1 MTRLTW
7 QNVTAPDFSGAA
19 QTQQIAARAFDSAI
33 GRVSDGLTAFDNNRK
48 DAADSVVMQN
58 MLKYQDADA
67 LQQAL
72 ASGQLTQ
79 GANPEHVRA
88 ETLLKAQG
96 QVGDLMRLAASRQDL
111 RTGEQTFNQNELM
124 NPIKLRT
131 EEQTFNHN
139 ELANPIKLRKAE
151 ADVGSTLANT
161 QGTAAQTAN
170 VQQATGQGKTIFDQ
184 SQENLKLN
192 EAAENIWS
200 TEFVNI
206 GSPQEAMQRID
217 EIRAANPKLGQALF
231 NRYATQVD
239 PGVNSLPFN
248 RTATQFSGLPAVD
261 SSDLGAGIAGI
272 GSANTT
278 GAGAGGKP
286 TELSNLKLPDDVQ
299 KVISEVGKRTG
310 LPDGLMQS
318 IIVQEISGK
327 GEYFDNPA
335 KYHYEPGTDGKRKST
350 AFGPYGILDST
361 AKNPG
366 YGVAPLKDK
375 NSLVEQTRFATEYLA
390 ARIKDSVAKGGT
402 MEDGIAGYG
411 QGVKYAEDVMKR
423 LKGGT
428 VAAEAVPTKTEQRVT
443 AAGAAMTNQVAAG
456 SLNQTTATAYQNAF
470 QKGIDNPKSS
480 KADVLAEITAASGK
494 DGSGGGVLANMDR
507 KETARYLDYVAK
519 ELGSNYWVAAEVL
532 KNSSFSGSSWN
543 FSVGQPWRTEN
554 YDENSIKEEVAKIKE
569 NGGIAQF
576 TALGAKDNLNN
587 DRTASANVAKKI
599 EDLTAKVA
607 NQKALVN
614 QGVRG
619 ADVIYNNL
627 LNELNAAKQSGVQVN
642 KEAIIA
648 AQSMIPAN
656 PTSTKNDKET
666 PAAKVIESK
675 VGAKGA
681 EAPPQFDMKELTQF
695 TKDLNAANYQ
705 LSMLRSNP
713 KATPSQIKAKEE
725 EVAARREDLKF
736 YENRVKQQKAD
747 AAKEKAAEV
756 ELLANQKAAEKARKN
771 AEIAAK
777 KAAEADEQRKDDE
790 IRAEKR
796 RKKYEAINMS
806 KNK

>member
-33 GRVSDGLTAFDNNRK
+33 GRVGDSLTAFDNNRK

-88 ETLLKAQG
+88 ATLLKAQG

-124 NPIKLRT
+124 NPINVR
-131 EEQTFNHN
+131 Q
-139 ELANPIKLRKAE
+139 AE
-151 ADVGSTLANT
+151 ANVGSTLTNSE
-161 QGTAAQTAN
+161 GTAAQTAN
-170 VQQATGQGKTIFDQ
+170 VKQDTGQRKTLFDQ
-184 SQENLKLN
+184 SQDNLKIK
-192 EAAENIWS
+192 EAADSIWS
-200 TEFVNI
+200 TDFVNI

-217 EIRAANPKLGQALF
+217 EIRATNPKLGQELF
-231 NRYATQVD
+231 TRYASLVD
-239 PGVNSLPFN
+239 SGVNSLPFN
-248 RTATQFSGLPAVD
+248 RVAANFSGIPTVD
-261 SSDLGAGIAGI
+261 PSDLGAGIAGI
-272 GSANTT
+272 GSTNT
-278 GAGAGGKP
+278 AGAGGSKP
-286 TELSNLKLPDDVQ
+286 IALSNPKLPDVVQQGIDV
-299 KVISEVGKRTG
+299 VGKRTG
-310 LPDGLMQS
+310 LPPGLMQS

-361 AKNPG
+361 AKDPG

-375 NSLVEQTRFATEYLA
+375 NNLAEQTRFATEYLA
-390 ARIKDSVAKGGT
+390 ARIKDAVAKGGT

-411 QGVKYAEDVMKR
+411 EGMPYAKAVMGR
-423 LKGGT
+423 LNGGT
-428 VAAEAVPTKTEQRVT
+428 AAAEAVPTKTEQRVT

-480 KADVLAEITAASGK
+480 KADVLAEITAPSGK
-494 DGSGGGVLANMDR
+494 DGGGGGVLANMDR

-532 KNSSFSGSSWN
+532 KNASFSGSSWN
-543 FSVGQPWRTEN
+543 FSLGQPWRTEN

-587 DRTASANVAKKI
+587 DRTASANAAKKI

-642 KEAIIA
+642 KEAIVA

-656 PTSTKNDKET
+656 PTSTKNDKKT

-675 VGAKGA
+675 VGAKDA
-681 EAPPQFDMKELTQF
+681 EALPPSDVKEMTQV
-695 TKDLNAANYQ
+695 TKELNAANYQ
-705 LSMLRSNP
+705 LGMLRSNP
-713 KATPSQIKAKEE
+713 DATPSQIKAKQE
-725 EVAARREDLKF
+725 EVAARREDLKY
-736 YENRVKQQKAD
+736 YEDRAKQRKAD
-747 AAKEKAAEV
+747 AAKEAAAQV

-771 AEIAAK
+771 AEKAAK

-790 IRAEKR
+790 IRAEKL

>member
-19 QTQQIAARAFDSAI
+19 QTQQIAARAFDNAI
-33 GRVSDGLTAFDNNRK
+33 GRVGDSLTAFDNNRK

-88 ETLLKAQG
+88 ATLLKAQG
-96 QVGDLMRLAASRQDL
+96 QVGDLMKLAASRQDL
-111 RTGEQTFNQNELM
+111 RTGEQTFNQNEFL
-124 NPIKLRT
+124 NPIKVR
-131 EEQTFNHN
+131 Q
-139 ELANPIKLRKAE
+139 AE
-151 ADVGSTLANT
+151 ANVGSTLTNT
-161 QGTAAQTAN
+161 EGTAAQTAN
-170 VQQATGQGKTIFDQ
+170 VQQSTEQGKTLFNQ
-184 SQENLKLN
+184 TQENLKLK

-217 EIRAANPKLGQALF
+217 EIRAANPKLGQELF

-239 PGVNSLPFN
+239 PGVNSVPFN
-248 RTATQFSGLPAVD
+248 RTATSFLGMVPVD
-261 SSDLGAGIAGI
+261 SSNLGAGSAGIAGI
-272 GSANTT
+272 GSTNTT
-278 GAGAGGKP
+278 GVGGSKS
-286 TELSNLKLPDDVQ
+286 TDLSSLKLPDVVQ
-299 KVISEVGKRTG
+299 QGIGEVSKRTG

-318 IIVQEISGK
+318 IIMQETSGK
-327 GEYFDNPA
+327 DEYFNEPG

-361 AKNPG
+361 AKDPG

-375 NSLVEQTRFATEYLA
+375 NNLAEQTRFATEYLA
-390 ARIKDSVAKGGT
+390 ARIKDAVAKGGT
-402 MEDGIAGYG
+402 IEDGIAGYG
-411 QGVKYAEDVMKR
+411 EGVPYANAVMKR
-423 LKGGT
+423 LNGGT

-494 DGSGGGVLANMDR
+494 DGGGGGVLANMDR
-507 KETARYLDYVAK
+507 KETAKYLDYVAK

-587 DRTASANVAKKI
+587 DRTASANAAKKI
-599 EDLTAKVA
+599 EDLTARVA

-642 KEAIIA
+642 KESIIA

-656 PTSTKNDKET
+656 PTTTKKDKET

-681 EAPPQFDMKELTQF
+681 ESLPPSDVKELTQF

-705 LSMLRSNP
+705 LGMLRSNP

-736 YENRVKQQKAD
+736 YENRVKQQKAE
-747 AAKEKAAEV
+747 AAKEAVAQA

-771 AEIAAK
+771 AEKAAK
-777 KAAEADEQRKDDE
+777 KAAEAEEQRKDDE
-790 IRAEKR
+790 ILAEKL

>member
-48 DAADSVVMQN
+48 DVADSVVMQN

-111 RTGEQTFNQNELM
+111 RTGEQTFN
-124 NPIKLRT
+124 
-131 EEQTFNHN
+131 HN
-139 ELANPIKLRKAE
+139 ELVNPFKVRQAE
-151 ADVGSTLANT
+151 ANVGSTLANT
-161 QGTAAQTAN
+161 QGTEAQTAN
-170 VQQATGQGKTIFDQ
+170 VKQTTEQGKTIFDQ
-184 SQENLKLN
+184 TQENLKVN
-192 EAAENIWS
+192 EAAEKIW
-200 TEFVNI
+200 TTDFVNI

-217 EIRAANPKLGQALF
+217 EIRAENPKLGQALF
-231 NRYATQVD
+231 NRYATLVD

-261 SSDLGAGIAGI
+261 SSDLSTGIASI

-286 TELSNLKLPDDVQ
+286 TEQSNLKLPDVVQ
-299 KVISEVGKRTG
+299 KGITEVGKRTG

-375 NSLVEQTRFATEYLA
+375 NNLAEQTRFATEYLA
-390 ARIKDSVAKGGT
+390 ARIKDAVAKGGT

-411 QGVKYAEDVMKR
+411 EGMKYAEDVMKR
-423 LKGGT
+423 LKAGT

-494 DGSGGGVLANMDR
+494 DGGGGVLANMDR
-507 KETARYLDYVAK
+507 KETAKYLDYVAK

-532 KNSSFSGSSWN
+532 KNASFSGSSWN
-543 FSVGQPWRTEN
+543 FSLGQPWRTEN

-576 TALGAKDNLNN
+576 TALSAKDNLNN

-619 ADVIYNNL
+619 ADVIYNKL
-627 LNELNAAKQSGVQVN
+627 LNELNTAKQLGVQVN
-642 KEAIIA
+642 KEGIIA
-648 AQSMIPAN
+648 AQSMIPVN
-656 PTSTKNDKET
+656 PTTTKNDKET

-681 EAPPQFDMKELTQF
+681 EAPPPFDVKEMTQF

-705 LSMLRSNP
+705 LGMLRSNP

-736 YENRVKQQKAD
+736 YEDKAKQRKAD
-747 AAKEKAAEV
+747 AAKEAAAQA
-756 ELLANQKAAEKARKN
+756 ELLANQKAAERSRKN
-771 AEIAAK
+771 AEKAAK
-777 KAAEADEQRKDDE
+777 KAAEAEEQRKDDE
-790 IRAEKR
+790 IRAEKL

>member
-19 QTQQIAARAFDSAI
+19 QTQQIAARAFDNAI
-33 GRVSDGLTAFDNNRK
+33 GRVGDSLTAFDNNRK

-88 ETLLKAQG
+88 ATLLKAQG
-96 QVGDLMRLAASRQDL
+96 QVGDLMKLAASRQDL
-111 RTGEQTFNQNELM
+111 RTGEQTFNQNELL
-124 NPIKLRT
+124 NPIKLR
-131 EEQTFNHN
+131 Q
-139 ELANPIKLRKAE
+139 AE
-151 ADVGSTLANT
+151 ANVDSTLTNSE
-161 QGTAAQTAN
+161 GTAAQTAN
-170 VQQATGQGKTIFDQ
+170 VKQDTGQRKTLFDQ
-184 SQENLKLN
+184 SQDNLKIK
-192 EAAENIWS
+192 EAADSIWS
-200 TEFVNI
+200 TDFVNI

-217 EIRAANPKLGQALF
+217 EIRATNPKLGQELF
-231 NRYATQVD
+231 NRYASLVD
-239 PGVNSLPFN
+239 SGVNSLPFN
-248 RTATQFSGLPAVD
+248 RVAANFSGIPTVD
-261 SSDLGAGIAGI
+261 SSDLGAGSAGIAGI
-272 GSANTT
+272 GSANAT
-278 GAGAGGKP
+278 GATAGGAGGAKP
-286 TELSNLKLPDDVQ
+286 TELSNLKLPVDVQ
-299 KVISEVGKRTG
+299 QGIDEVGKRTG
-310 LPDGLMQS
+310 LPPGLMQS

-335 KYHYEPGTDGKRKST
+335 KYHYEPGTDGKRKTT

-361 AKNPG
+361 AKDPG

-375 NSLVEQTRFATEYLA
+375 NNLKEQTRFATEYLA
-390 ARIKDSVAKGGT
+390 ARIKDAVAKGGT
-402 MEDGIAGYG
+402 IEDGIAGYG
-411 QGVKYAEDVMKR
+411 EGMPYAKAVMER
-423 LKGGT
+423 LKAGT

-480 KADVLAEITAASGK
+480 KADVLAEITAPSGK
-494 DGSGGGVLANMDR
+494 DGGGGGVLANMDR

-532 KNSSFSGSSWN
+532 KNASFSGSSWN
-543 FSVGQPWRTEN
+543 FSLGQPWRTEN

-587 DRTASANVAKKI
+587 DRTASANAAKKI

-642 KEAIIA
+642 KEAIVA

-656 PTSTKNDKET
+656 PTTTKKDKET
-666 PAAKVIESK
+666 PAAKVIAGK

-681 EAPPQFDMKELTQF
+681 EAPPQSDVKEMTQV
-695 TKDLNAANYQ
+695 TKELNAANYQ
-705 LSMLRSNP
+705 LGMLRSNP
-713 KATPSQIKAKEE
+713 DATPSQIKAKQE
-725 EVAARREDLKF
+725 EVAARREDLKY
-736 YENRVKQQKAD
+736 YEDRAKQRKAE
-747 AAKEKAAEV
+747 AAKEAAAQV

-771 AEIAAK
+771 AEKAAK
-777 KAAEADEQRKDDE
+777 KAAEAEEQRKEDE
-790 IRAEKR
+790 IRAEKL

>member
-19 QTQQIAARAFDSAI
+19 HTQQIAARAFDSAI

-48 DAADSVVMQN
+48 DVADSVVMQN

-111 RTGEQTFNQNELM
+111 RTGEQTFN
-124 NPIKLRT
+124 
-131 EEQTFNHN
+131 HN
-139 ELANPIKLRKAE
+139 ELVNPFKVRKAE
-151 ADVGSTLANT
+151 ADVGYILANT
-161 QGTAAQTAN
+161 QGTEAQTAS
-170 VQQATGQGKTIFDQ
+170 VQQSTEQGKTTFNQ
-184 SQENLKLN
+184 TQENLKLN
-192 EAAENIWS
+192 EAAEKIWS
-200 TEFVNI
+200 TDFVNI

-217 EIRAANPKLGQALF
+217 EIRAENPKLGQALF
-231 NRYATQVD
+231 NRYATLVD

-261 SSDLGAGIAGI
+261 SSDLGAGSAGIAGI

-278 GAGAGGKP
+278 GAATAATAATGVGGVGGKP
-286 TELSNLKLPDDVQ
+286 TELSNLKLPDVVQ
-299 KVISEVGKRTG
+299 KVITEVSKRTG
-310 LPDGLMQS
+310 LPDELMQS

-361 AKNPG
+361 AKDPG
-366 YGVAPLKDK
+366 HGVAPLKDK
-375 NSLVEQTRFATEYLA
+375 NNLEEQTRFATEYLA
-390 ARIKDSVAKGGT
+390 GRIKDAVAKGGT
-402 MEDGIAGYG
+402 MKDGIAGYG

-423 LKGGT
+423 LKAGT

-443 AAGAAMTNQVAAG
+443 AAAAAMTNQVAAG

-494 DGSGGGVLANMDR
+494 DGGGGGVLANMDR

-532 KNSSFSGSSWN
+532 KNASFSGSSWN
-543 FSVGQPWRTEN
+543 FSLGQPWRTEN

-576 TALGAKDNLNN
+576 TALSAKDNLNN
-587 DRTASANVAKKI
+587 DRTASANAAKKI

-648 AQSMIPAN
+648 AQSMIPVN
-656 PTSTKNDKET
+656 PTTTKKDKET

-681 EAPPQFDMKELTQF
+681 EAPPAFDVKEMTQF

-705 LSMLRSNP
+705 LGMLRSNP

-747 AAKEKAAEV
+747 AAKEAAAQA
-756 ELLANQKAAEKARKN
+756 ELLANQKAAEKSRKN
-771 AEIAAK
+771 AEKAAK
-777 KAAEADEQRKDDE
+777 KAAEAEEQRKDDE
-790 IRAEKR
+790 ILAEKL

>member
-33 GRVSDGLTAFDNNRK
+33 GRVSDGLTTFDNNRK
-48 DAADSVVMQN
+48 DVADSVVMQN

-96 QVGDLMRLAASRQDL
+96 QVADLMRLAASRQDL
-111 RTGEQTFNQNELM
+111 RTGEQTY
-124 NPIKLRT
+124 
-131 EEQTFNHN
+131 NHN
-139 ELANPIKLRKAE
+139 ELVNPFKVRKAE
-151 ADVGSTLANT
+151 ADVESTEATT
-161 QGTAAQTAN
+161 QGTKAQTTN
-170 VQQATGQGKTIFDQ
+170 LQQTTKQGEITFNQ
-184 SQENLKLN
+184 TQENLKIN
-192 EAAENIWS
+192 EAAEKIW
-200 TEFVNI
+200 TTDFVNI
-206 GSPQEAMQRID
+206 SSPQEAMQRID
-217 EIRAANPKLGQALF
+217 EIRATNPKLGQALF
-231 NRYATQVD
+231 NRYATLVD

-248 RTATQFSGLPAVD
+248 RTAAQFSGIPTVD
-261 SSDLGAGIAGI
+261 SNNLSAGSAGIASI

-278 GAGAGGKP
+278 GATATAGATAGKP
-286 TELSNLKLPDDVQ
+286 TELSSLKLPDDVQ

-327 GEYFDNPA
+327 SEYFDNPA

-375 NSLVEQTRFATEYLA
+375 NNLAEQTRFATEYLA
-390 ARIKDSVAKGGT
+390 ARIKDAMAKGGT

-411 QGVKYAEDVMKR
+411 EGMPYAKAVMERIKA
-423 LKGGT
+423 GT

-443 AAGAAMTNQVAAG
+443 AAGAAVTNQVAAG

-480 KADVLAEITAASGK
+480 RADVLAEITAAPGK
-494 DGSGGGVLANMDR
+494 DGGGGGVLANMDR
-507 KETARYLDYVAK
+507 KETARYLDYIAK

-532 KNSSFSGSSWN
+532 KNASFSGSSWN
-543 FSVGQPWRTEN
+543 FSLGQPWRTEN

-576 TALGAKDNLNN
+576 TALSAKDNLNN

-627 LNELNAAKQSGVQVN
+627 LNELNTAKQLGVQVN
-642 KEAIIA
+642 KEGIIA
-648 AQSMIPAN
+648 AQSMIPVN
-656 PTSTKNDKET
+656 PTTTKKDKET

-681 EAPPQFDMKELTQF
+681 EAPPPFDVKEMTQF

-705 LSMLRSNP
+705 LGMLRSNP

-736 YENRVKQQKAD
+736 YEDKVKQQKAD
-747 AAKEKAAEV
+747 AAKEAAAQV

-771 AEIAAK
+771 AEKAAK
-777 KAAEADEQRKDDE
+777 KAAEAEEQRKDDE
-790 IRAEKR
+790 ILAEKL

>member
-19 QTQQIAARAFDSAI
+19 HTQQIAARAFDSAI

-48 DAADSVVMQN
+48 DVADSVVMQN

-111 RTGEQTFNQNELM
+111 RTGEQTFN
-124 NPIKLRT
+124 
-131 EEQTFNHN
+131 HN
-139 ELANPIKLRKAE
+139 ELVNPFKVRQAE
-151 ADVGSTLANT
+151 ANVGSTLANT
-161 QGTAAQTAN
+161 QGTEAQTAN
-170 VQQATGQGKTIFDQ
+170 VKQTTEQGKTIFDQ
-184 SQENLKLN
+184 TQENLKVN
-192 EAAENIWS
+192 EAAEKIW
-200 TEFVNI
+200 TTDFVNI

-217 EIRAANPKLGQALF
+217 EIRATNPKLGQALF
-231 NRYATQVD
+231 NRYATLVD

-248 RTATQFSGLPAVD
+248 RTATPFSGIPTID
-261 SSDLGAGIAGI
+261 PNDLGAGSAGI
-272 GSANTT
+272 ASIGSPNTT
-278 GAGAGGKP
+278 GAATGAGAKP
-286 TELSNLKLPDDVQ
+286 TELSNPKLPDVVQ
-299 KVISEVGKRTG
+299 KGITEVGKRTG

-318 IIVQEISGK
+318 IIVQEISDK

-335 KYHYEPGTDGKRKST
+335 KYHYEPGTDGKRKTT

-361 AKNPG
+361 AKDPG

-375 NSLVEQTRFATEYLA
+375 NDLAEQTRFATEYLA
-390 ARIKDSVAKGGT
+390 ARIKDAVAKGGT

-423 LKGGT
+423 LKAGT
-428 VAAEAVPTKTEQRVT
+428 AAAEAVPTKTEQRVA

-480 KADVLAEITAASGK
+480 KADVLAEITAPSGK
-494 DGSGGGVLANMDR
+494 DGGGGVLANMDR

-532 KNSSFSGSSWN
+532 KNASFSGSSWN
-543 FSVGQPWRTEN
+543 FSLGQPWRTEN

-576 TALGAKDNLNN
+576 TALSAKDNLNN

-656 PTSTKNDKET
+656 PTTTKKDKET

-681 EAPPQFDMKELTQF
+681 EAPPPFDVKEMTQF

-705 LSMLRSNP
+705 LGMLRSNP

-747 AAKEKAAEV
+747 AAKEAAAQA

-771 AEIAAK
+771 AEKAAK
-777 KAAEADEQRKDDE
+777 KAAEAEEQRKDDE
-790 IRAEKR
+790 ILAEKL

>member
-7 QNVTAPDFSGAA
+7 QNVTAPDFSGAT

-33 GRVSDGLTAFDNNRK
+33 GRVGDSLTAFDNNRK

-58 MLKYQDADA
+58 MLKYQDAEA

-88 ETLLKAQG
+88 ATLLKAQG
-96 QVGDLMRLAASRQDL
+96 QVGDLMKLAASRQDL
-111 RTGEQTFNQNELM
+111 RTGEQTFNQNEFL
-124 NPIKLRT
+124 NPIKLR
-131 EEQTFNHN
+131 Q
-139 ELANPIKLRKAE
+139 AE
-151 ADVGSTLANT
+151 ANVDSTLTNT

-170 VQQATGQGKTIFDQ
+170 VQQDTGQRKTLFDQ
-184 SQENLKLN
+184 TQEDLKLN
-192 EAAENIWS
+192 KAAEEIW
-200 TEFVNI
+200 TTQFVNM

-217 EIRAANPKLGQALF
+217 EIRAENPKLGQALF

-239 PGVNSLPFN
+239 PGVNSVLFN
-248 RTATQFSGLPAVD
+248 RTATPFSGLPTVD
-261 SSDLGAGIAGI
+261 PNDLGAGIAGI
-272 GSANTT
+272 GSTNTT
-278 GAGAGGKP
+278 GAGGSKP
-286 TELSNLKLPDDVQ
+286 NALSSLKLPDVVQ
-299 KVISEVGKRTG
+299 QGIGEVIKRTG

-318 IIVQEISGK
+318 IIMQETSGN
-327 GEYFDNPA
+327 ENYFNEPG

-361 AKNPG
+361 AKDPG

-375 NSLVEQTRFATEYLA
+375 NNLAEQTRFATEYLA
-390 ARIKDSVAKGGT
+390 ARIKDAVAKGGT

-411 QGVKYAEDVMKR
+411 EGMKYAEDVMKR
-423 LKGGT
+423 LKAGT
-428 VAAEAVPTKTEQRVT
+428 AAAGAVPTKTEQRVT

-507 KETARYLDYVAK
+507 KETAKYLDYVAK

-587 DRTASANVAKKI
+587 DRTASANAAKKI
-599 EDLTAKVA
+599 EDLTARVA

-627 LNELNAAKQSGVQVN
+627 LNELNTAKQTGVQVN
-642 KEAIIA
+642 KESIIA
-648 AQSMIPAN
+648 AQSMIPVN
-656 PTSTKNDKET
+656 PTTTKKDKET

-675 VGAKGA
+675 VGAKEA
-681 EAPPQFDMKELTQF
+681 EALPPSDVKELTQV
-695 TKDLNAANYQ
+695 TKELNAANYQ
-705 LSMLRSNP
+705 LGMLRSNP
-713 KATPSQIKAKEE
+713 AATPSQIKAKQE

-736 YENRVKQQKAD
+736 YEDKAKQRKAE
-747 AAKEKAAEV
+747 AAKEAAAQV
-756 ELLANQKAAEKARKN
+756 ELLANQKAAEKSRKN
-771 AEIAAK
+771 AEKAAK
-777 KAAEADEQRKDDE
+777 KAAEAEEQRKDDE
-790 IRAEKR
+790 IRAEKL

>member
-48 DAADSVVMQN
+48 DVADSVVMQN

-111 RTGEQTFNQNELM
+111 RTGEQTFN
-124 NPIKLRT
+124 
-131 EEQTFNHN
+131 HN
-139 ELANPIKLRKAE
+139 ELVNPFKVRKAE
-151 ADVGSTLANT
+151 ADVGSILANT
-161 QGTAAQTAN
+161 LGTEAQTAS
-170 VQQATGQGKTIFDQ
+170 VQQATEHGKTLFNQ
-184 SQENLKLN
+184 TQENLKIN
-192 EAAENIWS
+192 EAAEKIW
-200 TEFVNI
+200 TTDFVNI

-217 EIRAANPKLGQALF
+217 EIRATNPKLGQALF
-231 NRYATQVD
+231 NRYATLVD

-248 RTATQFSGLPAVD
+248 RTATNFSGIPTVD
-261 SSDLGAGIAGI
+261 SNNLSAGSAGIAGI

-278 GAGAGGKP
+278 GATATAGATAGAGKP
-286 TELSNLKLPDDVQ
+286 TELSSLKLPDDVQ
-299 KVISEVGKRTG
+299 KVISEVSKRTG

-318 IIVQEISGK
+318 IIVQEVSGK
-327 GEYFDNPA
+327 SEYFDNPA

-366 YGVAPLKDK
+366 HGVAPLKDK
-375 NSLVEQTRFATEYLA
+375 NNLAEQTRFATEYLA
-390 ARIKDSVAKGGT
+390 GRIKDAVAKGGT

-411 QGVKYAEDVMKR
+411 QGMPYAKAVMER
-423 LKGGT
+423 LKAGT
-428 VAAEAVPTKTEQRVT
+428 VAAEAVPTKTEQRVA

-494 DGSGGGVLANMDR
+494 DGGGGVLANMDR
-507 KETARYLDYVAK
+507 KETAKYLDYVAK

-532 KNSSFSGSSWN
+532 KNASFSGSSWN
-543 FSVGQPWRTEN
+543 FSLGQPWRTEN

-576 TALGAKDNLNN
+576 TALSAKDNLNN
-587 DRTASANVAKKI
+587 DRTASANAAKKI

-642 KEAIIA
+642 KEAIVA
-648 AQSMIPAN
+648 AQSMIPVN
-656 PTSTKNDKET
+656 PTSTKKDKET

-681 EAPPQFDMKELTQF
+681 EAPPPFDVKEMTQF

-705 LSMLRSNP
+705 LGMLRSNP

-736 YENRVKQQKAD
+736 YEDRVKQQKAD
-747 AAKEKAAEV
+747 AAKEAAAQA
-756 ELLANQKAAEKARKN
+756 ELLANQKAAEKSRKN
-771 AEIAAK
+771 AEKAAK
-777 KAAEADEQRKDDE
+777 KAAEAEEQRKDDE
-790 IRAEKR
+790 IRAEKL

>member
-33 GRVSDGLTAFDNNRK
+33 GRVSDSLTTFDNNRK
-48 DAADSVVMQN
+48 DVADSVVMQN

-111 RTGEQTFNQNELM
+111 RTGEQTFN
-124 NPIKLRT
+124 
-131 EEQTFNHN
+131 HN
-139 ELANPIKLRKAE
+139 ELVNPFKVRQAE
-151 ADVGSTLANT
+151 ANVGSTLANT
-161 QGTAAQTAN
+161 QGTEAQTAS
-170 VQQATGQGKTIFDQ
+170 VQQATRQGQITFDQ
-184 SQENLKLN
+184 TQENQKVN
-192 EAAENIWS
+192 EAAEKIW
-200 TEFVNI
+200 TTDFVNI

-217 EIRAANPKLGQALF
+217 EIRAENPKLGQALF
-231 NRYATQVD
+231 NRYATLVD

-261 SSDLGAGIAGI
+261 SSDLGAGSAGIAGI

-278 GAGAGGKP
+278 GVTGGVGGKP
-286 TELSNLKLPDDVQ
+286 TELSSLKLPDVVQ
-299 KVISEVGKRTG
+299 KGITEVGKRTG

-361 AKNPG
+361 AKDPG

-375 NSLVEQTRFATEYLA
+375 NNLEEQTRFATEYLA
-390 ARIKDSVAKGGT
+390 ARIKDAVAKGGT

-411 QGVKYAEDVMKR
+411 EGMKYANDVMKR
-423 LKGGT
+423 LGAGT

-480 KADVLAEITAASGK
+480 KADVLAEITTPSGK
-494 DGSGGGVLANMDR
+494 DGGGGGVLANMDR

-532 KNSSFSGSSWN
+532 KNASFSGSSWN
-543 FSVGQPWRTEN
+543 FSLGQPWRTEN

-587 DRTASANVAKKI
+587 DRTASANAAKKI

-607 NQKALVN
+607 NQRALVN

-627 LNELNAAKQSGVQVN
+627 LNELNAAKRSGVQVN

-648 AQSMIPAN
+648 AQSMIPVN
-656 PTSTKNDKET
+656 PTTTKKDKET

-681 EAPPQFDMKELTQF
+681 EAPPPSDVKEMTQF

-705 LSMLRSNP
+705 LGMLRSNP

-725 EVAARREDLKF
+725 EVAAHREDLKF

-747 AAKEKAAEV
+747 AAKEAAAQA
-756 ELLANQKAAEKARKN
+756 ELLANQKAAEKSRKN
-771 AEIAAK
+771 AEKAAK
-777 KAAEADEQRKDDE
+777 KAAEAEEQRKDDE
-790 IRAEKR
+790 ILAEKL